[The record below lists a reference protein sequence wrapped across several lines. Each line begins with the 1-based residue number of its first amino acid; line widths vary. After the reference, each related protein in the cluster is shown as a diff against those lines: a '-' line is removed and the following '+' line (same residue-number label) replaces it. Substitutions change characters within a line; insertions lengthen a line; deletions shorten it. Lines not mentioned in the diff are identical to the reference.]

1 MRASS
6 AAISSVADVP
16 GVADDEREPPFKHG
30 IDGLPGE
37 AGALHPDMGHAQA
50 QQPLAQR
57 VQITCHRPEGAHL
70 LGRALSRF
78 PDEDAGHPRLLVN
91 VQPGHSLDH
100 HPHARLHDQNGRSWR
115 RRYVQDTAR
124 VLPGPRGNKEWYL
137 CAARA
142 GLLIGVAKPPQI
154 CQPRHDHRREVRP
167 NRPATPPFSPIMAR
181 HRRRLAA

>member
-1 MRASS
+1 MPDQIGNPFGVLHIRL
-6 AAISSVADVP
+6 AARHVADVP
-16 GVADDEREPPFKHG
+16 GVADDELETPFEHG
-30 IDGLPGE
+30 IDGLPVD

-57 VQITCHRPEGAHL
+57 FQITCHRPEGAHL

-78 PDEDAGHPRLLVN
+78 PNEDAGHHRLLVN

-100 HPHARLHDQNGRSWR
+100 HPHARLRIRTGDRGAAG
-115 RRYVQDTAR
+115 TFETLPR

-142 GLLIGVAKPPQI
+142 GLLIGVAS
-154 CQPRHDHRREVRP
+154 HRRFASLDTITVERFGQTGP
-167 NRPATPPFSPIMAR
+167 QR
-181 HRRRLAA
+181 HHFHP